1 MFNLLKKDFI
11 MIRNF
16 WPFFIMFSILGPIFI
31 NYQTRGFDSSF
42 ISFIIT
48 ILFLEFILYGSV
60 SRLEEKNKG
69 CILLTTIPY
78 SRSQIV
84 KSKYLFISSIFIIT
98 YVLYILAALITPIE
112 MNFLSINSIL
122 ISFLVIAIFFG
133 VYIPIQYKYGTEK
146 TKYISSCFVLISPL
160 SLPAIVKWI
169 QSKHI
174 HLNIINRVP
183 NMIKYIILI
192 ILSLAILA
200 ISIKISINIYSKKD
214 LV

>member
-11 MIRNF
+11 IIKNF
-16 WPFFIMFSILGPIFI
+16 WSFLIIFSILGPIFI

-69 CILLTTIPY
+69 CILLTTMPY
-78 SRSQIV
+78 SRSDIV
-84 KSKYLFISSIFIIT
+84 KSKYLFIGSIFIIT
-98 YVLYILAALITPIE
+98 YILYILAALITPIE

-122 ISFLVIAIFFG
+122 ISFLVISIFFG

-169 QSKHI
+169 QSKNI

-183 NMIKYIILI
+183 NLVKYIII
-192 ILSLAILA
+192 ILMSLAILI
-200 ISIKISINIYSKKD
+200 ISIKVSINIYAKKD

>member
-11 MIRNF
+11 MIKNF
-16 WPFFIMFSILGPIFI
+16 WPFFIMFSISGPIFI

-69 CILLTTIPY
+69 FILLTTIPY
-78 SRSQIV
+78 SRSEIV
-84 KSKYLFISSIFIIT
+84 KSKYLFIASIFIIT

-112 MNFLSINSIL
+112 MNFLSIKSVL
-122 ISFLVIAIFFG
+122 ISFLVISVCFG
-133 VYIPIQYKYGTEK
+133 IYIPIQYKYGTEK

-160 SLPAIVKWI
+160 SLPAVVKWI
-169 QSKHI
+169 KSENI
-174 HLNIINRVP
+174 DLDIINRVP
-183 NMIKYIILI
+183 DMVKYIGI
-192 ILSLAILA
+192 ILVALLVLG
-200 ISIKISINIYSKKD
+200 ISIRVSINIYSKKD

>member
-84 KSKYLFISSIFIIT
+84 KSKYLFIASIFIIT

-112 MNFLSINSIL
+112 MNFLSIKSVL
-122 ISFLVIAIFFG
+122 ISFLVISVCFG
-133 VYIPIQYKYGTEK
+133 IYIPIQYKYGTEK

-160 SLPAIVKWI
+160 SLPAVIKWI
-169 QSKHI
+169 QSKNI
-174 HLNIINRVP
+174 DLEIINEVP
-183 NMIKYIILI
+183 NLLKYMVIIL
-192 ILSLAILA
+192 LALVVLE
-200 ISIKISINIYSKKD
+200 ISIKISINIYDNKD
-214 LV
+214 LI

>member
-11 MIRNF
+11 MIKNF

-69 CILLTTIPY
+69 CILLTIIPY
-78 SRSQIV
+78 SRSEIV
-84 KSKYLFISSIFIIT
+84 KSKYLFIGSIFIMT

-122 ISFLVIAIFFG
+122 ISFLVISIFFG

>member
-11 MIRNF
+11 MIKNF
-16 WPFFIMFSILGPIFI
+16 WAFFIMFSISGPIFI

-69 CILLTTIPY
+69 FILLTTIPY
-78 SRSQIV
+78 SRSEIV
-84 KSKYLFISSIFIIT
+84 KSKYLFIASIFIIT
-98 YVLYILAALITPIE
+98 YALYILAALITPIE
-112 MNFLSINSIL
+112 MNFLSIKSVL
-122 ISFLVIAIFFG
+122 ISFLVISVCFG
-133 VYIPIQYKYGTEK
+133 IYIPIQYKYGTEK

-160 SLPAIVKWI
+160 SLPAVVKWI
-169 QSKHI
+169 KSENI
-174 HLNIINRVP
+174 DLNIINRVP
-183 NMIKYIILI
+183 DMVKYIGI
-192 ILSLAILA
+192 ILVALLVLG
-200 ISIKISINIYSKKD
+200 ISIRVSINIYSKKD

>member
-84 KSKYLFISSIFIIT
+84 KSKYLFIASIFIIT

-183 NMIKYIILI
+183 NMIKYII
-192 ILSLAILA
+192 
-200 ISIKISINIYSKKD
+200 
-214 LV
+214 

>member
-84 KSKYLFISSIFIIT
+84 KSKYLFIGAIFIIA
-98 YVLYILAALITPIE
+98 YVLYMIAALITPIE
-112 MNFLSINSIL
+112 MNFLSIESIV
-122 ISFLVIAIFFG
+122 ISFLVIAVCFG
-133 VYIPIQYKYGTEK
+133 IYIPIQYKYGTEK

-160 SLPAIVKWI
+160 SLPAVIKWI
-169 QSKHI
+169 QSKNI
-174 HLNIINRVP
+174 DLEIINKVP
-183 NMIKYIILI
+183 NLLKYMVIIL
-192 ILSLAILA
+192 LALVVLE
-200 ISIKISINIYSKKD
+200 ISIKISINIYDNKD
-214 LV
+214 LI

>member
-160 SLPAIVKWI
+160 SLPAILKWI

>member
-1 MFNLLKKDFI
+1 
-11 MIRNF
+11 
-16 WPFFIMFSILGPIFI
+16 
-31 NYQTRGFDSSF
+31 
-42 ISFIIT
+42 
-48 ILFLEFILYGSV
+48 
-60 SRLEEKNKG
+60 
-69 CILLTTIPY
+69 
-78 SRSQIV
+78 
-84 KSKYLFISSIFIIT
+84 
-98 YVLYILAALITPIE
+98 

>member
-11 MIRNF
+11 IIKDF
-16 WPFFIMFSILGPIFI
+16 WLFLIIFSILGPIFI

-69 CILLTTIPY
+69 SILLTTMPY
-78 SRSQIV
+78 SRSDVV
-84 KSKYLFISSIFIIT
+84 KSKYLFIGSIFIIT

-122 ISFLVIAIFFG
+122 ISFLVISIFFG

-183 NMIKYIILI
+183 NMVKYIILI
-192 ILSLAILA
+192 ILSLAILV

>member
-84 KSKYLFISSIFIIT
+84 KSKYLFIASIFIIT

-160 SLPAIVKWI
+160 LLPAIVKWI

>member
-11 MIRNF
+11 MIKNF
-16 WPFFIMFSILGPIFI
+16 WPFFIMFSISGPIFI

-69 CILLTTIPY
+69 FILLTTIPY
-78 SRSQIV
+78 SRSEIV
-84 KSKYLFISSIFIIT
+84 KSKYLFIASIFIIT
-98 YVLYILAALITPIE
+98 YALYILAALITPIE
-112 MNFLSINSIL
+112 MNFLSIKSVL
-122 ISFLVIAIFFG
+122 ISFLVISVCFG
-133 VYIPIQYKYGTEK
+133 IYIPIQYKYGTEK

-160 SLPAIVKWI
+160 SLPAVVKWI
-169 QSKHI
+169 KSENI
-174 HLNIINRVP
+174 DLDIINRVP
-183 NMIKYIILI
+183 DMVKYIGI
-192 ILSLAILA
+192 ILVALLVLG
-200 ISIKISINIYSKKD
+200 ISIRVSINIYSKKD